1 MKKFFN
7 VRRFNAIKHGV
18 SSRQGLLSWEKAKD
32 YAALEAQWR
41 RELQPH
47 GTVLEDRFGAIVH
60 NRWQLERSRQAPAN
74 FTSCHPFGCAVAEA
88 VGEGDWVETARKLL
102 SDLNAQLEKLE
113 QVAESL
119 RKQAATTENAADKK
133 RLSKAADKWA
143 DAAQHIADR
152 HDMAME
158 FFLGLSDESK
168 KQADRDTELDG
179 KFNKLLTGYFQTE
192 QMLATREKHLP
203 QVSHQSSVDAHDDFI
218 DELPEKPAPND
229 VRPVPEMKALV
240 EPAKDIFDD
249 DDWGVTPSKH

>member
-1 MKKFFN
+1 MSKSRNSKI
-7 VRRFNAIKHGV
+7 FNALKHGV
-18 SSRQGLLSWEKAKD
+18 SSRHGLLPNEKAKD

-47 GTVLEDRFGAIVH
+47 GTVLEDRFAAIVH

-102 SDLNAQLEKLE
+102 SDLNAQLEKLV

-119 RKQAATTENAADKK
+119 RKQAATTESAADKR

-143 DAAQHIADR
+143 DAAQRIADR

-158 FFLGLSDESK
+158 FFLGLGDEIRN
-168 KQADRDTELDG
+168 QADRDAELDG
-179 KFNKLLTGYFQTE
+179 RFNKLLTSYYQHE
-192 QMLATREKHLP
+192 QMIATRDKQPP
-203 QVSHQSSVDAHDDFI
+203 QKSRQSSAD
-218 DELPEKPAPND
+218 
-229 VRPVPEMKALV
+229 
-240 EPAKDIFDD
+240 
-249 DDWGVTPSKH
+249 